1 MTFSLNPSLIR
12 NLRLRLFAGFRCLL
26 LPLVGLVFP
35 FAGRLPV
42 GAGRLPLEG
51 GIGFPLGTALRLGM
65 GLPLA
70 VALLP
75 LRDGGLP
82 LVGAGRFEGGGGT
95 PAFGGGGGAL
105 FGGGG
110 GALPFGLAFGGGG
123 ALRFGGGGGG
133 GALALPGGGGGG
145 GGGLSAMAIL
155 LWQSR

>member
-12 NLRLRLFAGFRCLL
+12 NLRLRLFAGFRCLV

-42 GAGRLPLEG
+42 GDGRLPPEG
-51 GIGFPLGTALRLGM
+51 GIGFPLGAVLRLLEGGR

-70 VALLP
+70 AGLL
-75 LRDGGLP
+75 LVRDGGLP
-82 LVGAGRFEGGGGT
+82 LVGAGRFEGGGG
-95 PAFGGGGGAL
+95 AL
-105 FGGGG
+105 F
-110 GALPFGLAFGGGG
+110 
-123 ALRFGGGGGG
+123 
-133 GALALPGGGGGG
+133 GGGGG

>member
-12 NLRLRLFAGFRCLL
+12 NLRLRLFAGFRCLV
-26 LPLVGLVFP
+26 LPLVGLAFP

-51 GIGFPLGTALRLGM
+51 GIGFPLGAALRLLEGGM

-70 VALLP
+70 AGLL
-75 LRDGGLP
+75 LVRDSGLP
-82 LVGAGRFEGGGGT
+82 LVGVGRFEGGGGT
-95 PAFGGGGGAL
+95 PAFV
-105 FGGGG
+105 
-110 GALPFGLAFGGGG
+110 
-123 ALRFGGGGGG
+123 
-133 GALALPGGGGGG
+133 GG

>member
-12 NLRLRLFAGFRCLL
+12 NLRLRLFVGFRCLV

-35 FAGRLPV
+35 FARRLPA

-51 GIGFPLGTALRLGM
+51 GIGFPLGAVLRLLEGGM

-70 VALLP
+70 AGLLP
-75 LRDGGLP
+75 VRDGGLP
-82 LVGAGRFEGGGGT
+82 LGAGRFEGGGG
-95 PAFGGGGGAL
+95 AL
-105 FGGGG
+105 FGGGGG

-133 GALALPGGGGGG
+133 AALALPGGGGGG

>member
-12 NLRLRLFAGFRCLL
+12 NLRLRLFAGFRCLV
-26 LPLVGLVFP
+26 LPLVGLVIP
-35 FAGRLPV
+35 FARRLPV
-42 GAGRLPLEG
+42 GAGCLPLEG
-51 GIGFPLGTALRLGM
+51 GIGFPLGAALRLGM

-70 VALLP
+70 AGLL
-75 LRDGGLP
+75 LVRDGGLP
-82 LVGAGRFEGGGGT
+82 FGVGRFEGGGGT

-123 ALRFGGGGGG
+123 ALRFGGG
-133 GALALPGGGGGG
+133 ALALPGGGGGG

>member
-12 NLRLRLFAGFRCLL
+12 NLRLRLFAGFRCLV
-26 LPLVGLVFP
+26 LPLVGLVIP
-35 FAGRLPV
+35 FARRLPV
-42 GAGRLPLEG
+42 GAGCLPLEG
-51 GIGFPLGTALRLGM
+51 GIGFPLGAALRLGM

-70 VALLP
+70 AGLL
-75 LRDGGLP
+75 LVRDGGLP
-82 LVGAGRFEGGGGT
+82 FGVGRFEGGGGT

-145 GGGLSAMAIL
+145 GLSAMAIL